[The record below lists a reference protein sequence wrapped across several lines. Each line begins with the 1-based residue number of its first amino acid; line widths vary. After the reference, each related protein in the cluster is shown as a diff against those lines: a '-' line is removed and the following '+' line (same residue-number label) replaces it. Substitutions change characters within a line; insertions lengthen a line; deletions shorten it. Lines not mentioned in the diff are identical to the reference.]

1 MIEQPHFLPISLQD
15 CKSLGIDQLDIIL
28 ICGDAYVD
36 HPSFGTALIGRVL
49 WDAGYFVGIVAQPDW
64 RSNEDLRAL
73 GRPRLFYGVS
83 SGNVDSMVN
92 NFTPNLKRRRWDV
105 YSPGGALHRPDRAL
119 IVYANIVHALYPD
132 VPIILGGIEA
142 SLRRFAHYDYWSDS
156 VRQSILA
163 DAPGSLLV
171 YGMGENPL
179 KEVALRME
187 KVRKLRRSGMW
198 QGLSSKRR

>member
-92 NFTPNLKRRRWDV
+92 NFTPNLKRRSWDV

-119 IVYANIVHALYPD
+119 IVYANIVHALYLTSRSSSEGSRQAYAGLPTM
-132 VPIILGGIEA
+132 IIGQTL
-142 SLRRFAHYDYWSDS
+142 FDS
-156 VRQSILA
+156 PSW
-163 DAPGSLLV
+163 
-171 YGMGENPL
+171 
-179 KEVALRME
+179 RMR
-187 KVRKLRRSGMW
+187 RKLAGLWHGRESP
-198 QGLSSKRR
+198 QGGGSEDGKR